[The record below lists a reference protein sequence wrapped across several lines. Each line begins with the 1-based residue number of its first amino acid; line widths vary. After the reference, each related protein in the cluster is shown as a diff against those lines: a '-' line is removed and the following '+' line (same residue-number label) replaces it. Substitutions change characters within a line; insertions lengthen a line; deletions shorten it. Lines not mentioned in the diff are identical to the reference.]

1 MTTAGH
7 RFDALTAE
15 HMRAGGSWKW
25 STPGKSHGR
34 GLIGAFV
41 AEMDFPVAEAVAGA
55 VRSAAEH
62 SRFGYLPD
70 AWVADMAA
78 ACSTFWG
85 DRFGWAPDPAW
96 VRPVPDVLTA
106 FTATV
111 AHFTRRGSAIVL
123 PTPAYMPFLTVPGMI
138 DRELVQVPMD
148 RVDGKFVLDLD
159 AIGRAFAAGAGL
171 LVLTNPHNP
180 TGRVFDDGEL
190 AAVTE
195 VVERHGA
202 RVFSDEIHAP
212 LTFGGARHR
221 PYAATSEAAAA
232 HTVTATS
239 ASKAWNTPGLKCG
252 QVVLSNAA
260 DAARWTATGYLAEHG
275 TATPGVLAT
284 TAAYRDGHE
293 WLDEVLAYLD
303 GNRTLLADADL
314 PGVDVTVPDG
324 TYLAWLDGRGLGLDE
339 PPAAFLQREAGV
351 VLTDGAACGEAGRGG
366 MRLNLAMS
374 RPVLAEALDRL
385 RTALTGARGGV
396 PGAGPWRAGTP
407 GGRRGGR

>member
-1 MTTAGH
+1 MTRLVTTAGPASH

-25 STPGKSHGR
+25 STPGEWHGPDGR
-34 GLIGAFV
+34 HGLIGAFV
-41 AEMDFPVAEAVAGA
+41 AEMDYPVAEAVADA
-55 VRSAAEH
+55 VRACAEG

-78 ACSTFWG
+78 ACAAFWG
-85 DRFGWAPDPAW
+85 ERFGWAPDPAR

-111 AHFTRRGSAIVL
+111 RHFSRPGSAIVL

-138 DRELVQVPMD
+138 DRELVQTPMPWVGG
-148 RVDGKFVLDLD
+148 RFVLDLD
-159 AIGRAFAAGAGL
+159 AIDRAFAAGAGL

-180 TGRVFDDGEL
+180 TGRVFSDAEL
-190 AAVTE
+190 AEVTE

-202 RVFSDEIHAP
+202 RVFADEIHAP

-221 PYAATSEAAAA
+221 PYAATSDAAAA

-252 QVVLSNAA
+252 QVILSNEA
-260 DAARWTATGYLAEHG
+260 DAAHWAATGYLAEHG

-284 TAAYRDGHE
+284 TAAYREGGA
-293 WLDEVLAYLD
+293 WLDEVLAYLE
-303 GNRTLLADADL
+303 GNRALLAGTDL
-314 PGVDVTVPDG
+314 PGLDVIVPDG
-324 TYLAWLDGRGLGLDE
+324 TYLAWLDARGLGLGE
-339 PPAAFLQREAGV
+339 PPSAFFAREAGV
-351 VLTDGAACGEAGRGG
+351 VMTDGAACGEAGRGG
-366 MRLNLAMS
+366 VRLNLAMA

-385 RTALTGARGGV
+385 RAAL
-396 PGAGPWRAGTP
+396 RA
-407 GGRRGGR
+407 

>member
-1 MTTAGH
+1 MTTTSH

-25 STPGKSHGR
+25 STPGESHGR

-41 AEMDFPVAEAVAGA
+41 AEMDYPVADAVADALRATADG
-55 VRSAAEH
+55 
-62 SRFGYLPD
+62 SRCGYLPD
-70 AWVADMAA
+70 GWVADMAA
-78 ACSTFWG
+78 ATAEFWG
-85 DRFGWAPDPAW
+85 ERLGWAPDPGR

-111 AHFTRRGSAIVL
+111 RHFSRPGSAIVL

-138 DRELVQVPMD
+138 DRELVQVPMA
-148 RVDGKFVLDLD
+148 RDGGRFVLDLD
-159 AIGRAFAAGAGL
+159 AVDRAFAAGAGL

-180 TGRVFDDGEL
+180 TGRVFDDAEL

-221 PYAATSEAAAA
+221 PYVATSDAAAG

-252 QVVLSNAA
+252 QVILSDDA
-260 DAARWTATGYLAEHG
+260 DAARWEATGYLAEHG

-284 TAAYRDGHE
+284 TAAYRDGRG
-293 WLDEVLAYLD
+293 WLDDVLAYLED
-303 GNRTLLADADL
+303 NRALLAAADL

-324 TYLAWLDGRGLGLDE
+324 TYLAWLDARGLGLDE
-339 PPAAFLQREAGV
+339 PPSDFFVREAGV
-351 VLTDGAACGEAGRGG
+351 VMTDGAACGEAGRGG
-366 MRLNLAMS
+366 MRLNLAMA
-374 RPVLAEALDRL
+374 RPVLAEAVERIAA
-385 RTALTGARGGV
+385 ALS
-396 PGAGPWRAGTP
+396 
-407 GGRRGGR
+407 

>member
-1 MTTAGH
+1 MTTTGH

-15 HMRAGGSWKW
+15 YMRAAGSWKW
-25 STPGKSHGR
+25 STPGESHGR

-41 AEMDFPVAEAVAGA
+41 AEMDYPVADAVAGA
-55 VRSAAEH
+55 VRRSADA
-62 SRFGYLPD
+62 SLFGYLPD
-70 AWVADMAA
+70 AWVGDMAA
-78 ACSTFWG
+78 ACSSFWG
-85 DRFGWAPDPAW
+85 DRFSWAPDPAW

-111 AHFTRRGSAIVL
+111 RHFTRPGSPIVL
-123 PTPAYMPFLTVPGMI
+123 PTPAYMPFLTVPAMV
-138 DRELVQVPMD
+138 DRELVTVPMARDGD
-148 RVDGKFVLDLD
+148 RFVLDLEGID
-159 AIGRAFAAGAGL
+159 RAFAAGAGL

-180 TGRVFDDGEL
+180 TGRVLDDAEL

-195 VVERHGA
+195 VVERHGV
-202 RVFSDEIHAP
+202 RVFADEIHAP
-212 LTFGGARHR
+212 LTFDGHRHR
-221 PYAATSEAAAA
+221 PYAASSEAAAA

-260 DAARWTATGYLAEHG
+260 DAEHWTATGYLAEHG

-284 TAAYRDGHE
+284 TAAYRDSRD

-303 GNRTLLADADL
+303 GNRALLAGADL
-314 PGVDVTVPDG
+314 PGLRVTVPEG
-324 TYLAWLDGRGLGLDE
+324 TYLAWLDGRGLDLDE
-339 PPAAFLQREAGV
+339 PPSAFLAREAGV
-351 VLTDGAACGEAGRGG
+351 VLTDGAACGDAGRGG

-385 RTALTGARGGV
+385 RTALFDT
-396 PGAGPWRAGTP
+396 
-407 GGRRGGR
+407 

>member
-1 MTTAGH
+1 MTATSH

-25 STPGKSHGR
+25 STPGESHGR

-41 AEMDFPVAEAVAGA
+41 AEMDFPVADAVADA
-55 VRSAAEH
+55 VRRAADA
-62 SRFGYLPD
+62 SQLGYLPD
-70 AWVADMAA
+70 DWAADMAD
-78 ACSTFWG
+78 ACSAFWG
-85 DRFGWAPDPAW
+85 ERFGWAPDPAW

-111 AHFTRRGSAIVL
+111 RHFTRPGSAVVL
-123 PTPAYMPFLTVPGMI
+123 PTPAYMPFLTVPGML
-138 DRELVQVPMD
+138 DRELVQVPMP
-148 RVDGKFVLDLD
+148 RSDGRLVLDLD
-159 AIGRAFAAGAGL
+159 AIDRAFADGAGL

-180 TGRVFDDGEL
+180 TGRVFDDAEL
-190 AAVTE
+190 AALTE
-195 VVERHGA
+195 VVARHGA
-202 RVFSDEIHAP
+202 RVFADEIHAP

-221 PYAATSEAAAA
+221 PYAASSSVAAG

-252 QVVLSNAA
+252 QVILSNAA
-260 DAARWTATGYLAEHG
+260 DAEHWAATGYLAEHG

-284 TAAYRDGHE
+284 TAAYRDARG

-303 GNRTLLADADL
+303 GNRALLAGADL
-314 PGVDVTVPDG
+314 PGLDVTVPDG
-324 TYLAWLDGRGLGLDE
+324 TYLAWLDGRGLALDE
-339 PPAAFLQREAGV
+339 PPSAFLQREAGV

-374 RPVLAEALDRL
+374 RPVLTEALTRI
-385 RTALTGARGGV
+385 RTAL
-396 PGAGPWRAGTP
+396 RA
-407 GGRRGGR
+407 

>member
-1 MTTAGH
+1 MASSTGVTTHPTTSSH

-25 STPGKSHGR
+25 STPGSWRRGGR
-34 GLIGAFV
+34 EGLIGAFV
-41 AEMDFPVAEAVAGA
+41 AEMDFPVAEAVADA
-55 VRSAAEH
+55 VRGSADG

-70 AWVADMAA
+70 GWVDDMAA
-78 ACSTFWG
+78 ATSEFWG
-85 DRFGWAPDPAW
+85 ERLGWAPDPAR

-111 AHFTRRGSAIVL
+111 RHFTRPGSAIVL
-123 PTPAYMPFLTVPGMI
+123 PTPAYMPFLTVPAML
-138 DRELVQVPMD
+138 DRSLVQVPMA
-148 RVDGKFVLDLD
+148 RDGARFVLDLD
-159 AIGRAFAAGAGL
+159 AIDRAFADGAGL

-180 TGRVFDDGEL
+180 TGRVFDAAEL

-195 VVERHGA
+195 VVERHGG

-212 LTFGGARHR
+212 LTFGGSRHR
-221 PYAATSEAAAA
+221 PYAATSEVAAG

-252 QVVLSNAA
+252 QVILSNDA
-260 DAARWTATGYLAEHG
+260 DAAQWEATGYLAEHG

-284 TAAYRDGHE
+284 TAAYRDARG

-303 GNRTLLADADL
+303 GNRALLASADL
-314 PGVDVTVPDG
+314 PGLEVTVPDG

-339 PPAAFLQREAGV
+339 APSAFLAREAGV
-351 VLTDGAACGEAGRGG
+351 VMTDGAACGEAGRGG

-374 RPVLAEALDRL
+374 RPVLTEALDRV
-385 RTALTGARGGV
+385 RTALS
-396 PGAGPWRAGTP
+396 
-407 GGRRGGR
+407 